1 MAHAPASSPPP
12 AATPKAVLAA
22 LLRPLAAAADACAG
36 LRRLWAFARTRQAL
50 GSAQVHPSAVF
61 LGTPEFHGTRQ
72 VRIGAHA
79 FLYRETYLETQ
90 DRGRITLGDGVV
102 LSRGVH
108 IVAHVGVTVGDGAMV
123 GEYASIRDAN
133 HQRVDG
139 LALRDA
145 GHRGAPVVIG
155 RQAWIGRGATLLA
168 GVTVGDGATVA
179 AGAVV
184 TRDVAPGTTV
194 AGVPARPIRRTHA

>member
-1 MAHAPASSPPP
+1 MALAFLS
-12 AATPKAVLAA
+12 TPKTALAA
-22 LLRPLAAAADACAG
+22 LLRPAAAAVDAAAG

-50 GSAQVHPSAVF
+50 GAANVHPSVVL

-72 VRIGAHA
+72 VSLGARA
-79 FLYRETYLETQ
+79 FLYREAYLETQ
-90 DRGRITLGDGVV
+90 GGARIDLGDGVV

-108 IVAHVGVTVGDGAMV
+108 IVAHHGVTLGEGTMV

-133 HQRVDG
+133 HQRVEG

-145 GHRGAPVVIG
+145 GHRGAPVSIG
-155 RQAWIGRGATLLA
+155 RQAWIGRGATILA
-168 GVTVGDGATVA
+168 GVTIGDGATVA

-184 TRDVAPGTTV
+184 TRDVPPGATV
-194 AGVPARPIRRTHA
+194 GGVPARPLSSKPA